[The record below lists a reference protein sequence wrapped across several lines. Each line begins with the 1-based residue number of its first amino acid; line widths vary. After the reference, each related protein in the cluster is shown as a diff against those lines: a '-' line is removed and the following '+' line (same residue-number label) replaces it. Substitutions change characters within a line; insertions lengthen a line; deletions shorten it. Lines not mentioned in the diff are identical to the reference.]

1 MLDLK
6 GLKIT
11 LDFLCLTFR
20 SDLEEL
26 VPGPHNHRTTSFCS
40 SSSGILDANNPCATL
55 ASQSELSEDEDAM
68 PMDEDDR
75 TESISRQLLHIPEG
89 QRKPV
94 KAALAEIEWMLRDEI
109 VAFMLDSFPMLESTL
124 VAVRLNVF
132 FANYW
137 PTRLDFS
144 LVRFQVVQH
153 VHSSPH
159 RPSCRRKIV
168 PLHFVLNPQES
179 SRRFLA
185 EFKKMSIQGNRNWE
199 GIITACV
206 IYSRLL

>member
-68 PMDEDDR
+68 PMDEEDR

-132 FANYW
+132 FGNYRPTR
-137 PTRLDFS
+137 PTRLFPCSFS
-144 LVRFQVVQH
+144 GGPTRSFITTPSFLSPQNCSVAFRFESTREFPPFFSGIQKN
-153 VHSSPH
+153 VHS
-159 RPSCRRKIV
+159 R
-168 PLHFVLNPQES
+168 
-179 SRRFLA
+179 
-185 EFKKMSIQGNRNWE
+185 
-199 GIITACV
+199 
-206 IYSRLL
+206 